1 MKPSRVRERWA
12 AGQPAF
18 CVGNHLTDP
27 SVAEMMG
34 ALDFDCIWID
44 LEHHGTSVETLAAMC
59 RGVRAGGAS
68 DVMARPGKGE
78 FMRMS
83 RMLEV
88 GATGILYPRCD
99 DAAEAAEVVR
109 WAKYAPLGERGFD
122 GGNADNRFGLAGSPA
137 EYTAAANE
145 QTWVAVQVESPEA
158 ARHARAMAEVPGVDM
173 IFFGPA
179 DYSLLTGAPGS
190 LFDNADVLAAAEAVC
205 RETLAAG
212 KQFGTLVFND
222 DQARHF
228 VNLGARFIAYGFDL
242 SLLRRSLIEHRET
255 FARLAS
261 DTES

>member
-1 MKPSRVRERWA
+1 MPTSRVRQCWNADR
-12 AGQPAF
+12 PAF

-27 SVAEMMG
+27 SVTELIAAM
-34 ALDFDCIWID
+34 DFDCIWID
-44 LEHHGTSVETLAAMC
+44 LEHHGTSVETLSAMC
-59 RGVRAGGAS
+59 RGARAGGRS

-88 GATGILYPRCD
+88 GTTGILYPRCD
-99 DAAEAAEVVR
+99 DAAEAEQVVR
-109 WAKYAPLGERGFD
+109 WAKYAPLGQRGYD
-122 GGNADNRFGLAGSPA
+122 GGNADNRFGLAGTPA
-137 EYTAAANE
+137 EYTAAANA

-158 ARHARAMAEVPGVDM
+158 VENARAMAEVPGVDM

-179 DYSLLTGAPGS
+179 DYSLLTGVPGR
-190 LFDNADVLAAAEAVC
+190 LFDEPEVLAAAERVC

-228 VNLGARFIAYGFDL
+228 LELGARFIAHGFDL
-242 SLLRRSLIEHRET
+242 PLLRRALTDLHEKFI
-255 FARLAS
+255 RLA
-261 DTES
+261 DNI

>member
-1 MKPSRVRERWA
+1 VKASRVRERRA
-12 AGQPAF
+12 SGEPAF

-27 SVAEMMG
+27 SVTEMIA

-59 RGVRAGGAS
+59 RAARAGGAG

-99 DAAEAAEVVR
+99 DATEAAEVVR
-109 WAKYAPLGERGFD
+109 WAKFAPLGERGFD
-122 GGNADNRFGLAGSPA
+122 GGNADNRFGLAGAPA

-158 ARHARAMAEVPGVDM
+158 AQHARAMAEVPGVDM
-173 IFFGPA
+173 VFFGPA

-205 RETLAAG
+205 LETLAAG

-228 VNLGARFIAYGFDL
+228 IDLGARFIAYGVDL
-242 SLLRRSLIEHRET
+242 SLLRRSLMDLHER
-255 FARLAS
+255 FVRLANQH
-261 DTES
+261 

>member
-1 MKPSRVRERWA
+1 VKASRVRERWA
-12 AGQPAF
+12 SGEPAF

-27 SVAEMMG
+27 SVTEMIA

-59 RGVRAGGAS
+59 RAARAGGAG

-99 DAAEAAEVVR
+99 DAEEARQVVR
-109 WAKYAPLGERGFD
+109 WTKYAPLGERGFD
-122 GGNADNRFGLAGSPA
+122 GGNADNRFGLAGTPA
-137 EYTAAANE
+137 EYTAAANK
-145 QTWVAVQVESPEA
+145 QAWVAVQVESPEA
-158 ARHARAMAEVPGVDM
+158 VEHARAIAEVPGVDM

-179 DYSLLTGAPGS
+179 DYSLLTGVPGR
-190 LFDNADVLAAAEAVC
+190 LFDEPDVLATAERVC
-205 RETLAAG
+205 REALAAG

-222 DQARHF
+222 DQAKHF
-228 VNLGARFIAYGFDL
+228 IDLGARFIAHNFDL
-242 SLLRRSLIEHRET
+242 SMLRRSLMDLHER
-255 FARLAS
+255 FVRLAAGL
-261 DTES
+261 